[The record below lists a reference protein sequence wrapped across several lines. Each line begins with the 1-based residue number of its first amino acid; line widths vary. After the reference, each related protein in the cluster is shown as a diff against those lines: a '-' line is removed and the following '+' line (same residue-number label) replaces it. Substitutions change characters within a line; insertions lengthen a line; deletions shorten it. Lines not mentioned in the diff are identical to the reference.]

1 MFSTDRSNLM
11 LQSILFIIALVT
23 AFFSIP
29 HEASAKVLF
38 LSEDGVIE
46 MALEQNLGVQ
56 IAKVDQQVGETGVMA
71 AQSVFDTL
79 LSLSGDYFIDK
90 KDVPIPVFGD
100 DNTTATWDLSLS
112 KVLPIGTRAR
122 IEWLNRRETTNSPFA
137 LISPFFDSTAR
148 LAIEQPLLN
157 NYFGFQDRGS
167 VKVAKKEYEASD
179 ASAQRRIREAVFA
192 VLTDYWRWVTD
203 RSIVDV
209 EKKAVEEA
217 QRFENVAKQ
226 KEQFGL
232 YESTDVLT
240 AQTSRLDF
248 ESRLVLAQLNEE
260 NSRSRVLTDLD
271 LNQSTDIQS
280 HEAIHLKDDNVGLH
294 QALSTALEQRTDY
307 KAAQANLKAR
317 KIQLVLAKNSRWPE
331 LDLVASLALNGV
343 DGNYSTALSDLGST
357 DHPSYFVG
365 GEFSFPLE
373 NRLARSETKRATLD
387 KQRAL
392 YGLKNLENEIRQNVE
407 VQWRS
412 IRELAR
418 IVVIRQQTTTIE
430 RQRLE
435 EEFRKYQMGRSDS
448 DIVTRFQQDYI
459 LAQRVELEALLNY
472 RLAILGLRL
481 AQNTLI
487 P

>member
-1 MFSTDRSNLM
+1 MGSVRVM
-11 LQSILFIIALVT
+11 VKYILFI
-23 AFFSIP
+23 FSLITLSLSTL
-29 HEASAKVLF
+29 HEVRAEVVY
-38 LSEDGVIE
+38 LSEAGVIE
-46 MALEQNLGVQ
+46 MALQQNLGVQ
-56 IAKVDQQVGETGVMA
+56 IAKVDQQVGQTTVMA
-71 AQSVFDTL
+71 SKAVFDTL
-79 LSLSGDYFIDK
+79 LSLNGDYFIDK

-100 DNTTATWDLSLS
+100 DNTTATWNLSLA
-112 KVLPIGTRAR
+112 KVLPTGTRTR
-122 IEWLNRRETTNSPFA
+122 LEWLNRRETTNSPFA

-157 NYFGFQDRGS
+157 NYFGFQDRGG

-179 ASAQRRIREAVFA
+179 AAAQRQIREAVFS
-192 VLTDYWRWVTD
+192 VLSDYWRWVTD
-203 RSIVDV
+203 QSIVKV
-209 EKKAVEEA
+209 QKKAVEEA
-217 QRFENVAKQ
+217 RHFEEVAQQ

-240 AQTSRLDF
+240 AQSSRLDF

-260 NSRSRVLTDLD
+260 NSRSQLLTDLD
-271 LNQSTDIQS
+271 FNQATAIQS
-280 HEAIHLKDDNVGLH
+280 HETIHLKDDNVGLH
-294 QALSTALEQRTDY
+294 QALTTALEQRTDY

-317 KIQLVLAKNSRWPE
+317 KIELALAKNSRWPE

-343 DGNYSTALSDLGST
+343 DGDYGTALSDLGST
-357 DHPSYFVG
+357 DHPAYFVG

-373 NRLARSETKRATLD
+373 NRLARSETKRASLG
-387 KQRAL
+387 KRRAL
-392 YGLKNLENEIRQNVE
+392 YGLKNLENKIRQDVE

-418 IVVIRQQTTTIE
+418 IVVIRQRTSKIQ
-430 RQRLE
+430 RDRLE

-459 LAQRVELEALLNY
+459 QAQRVELEALFNY
-472 RLAILGLRL
+472 RLAVLGLRL